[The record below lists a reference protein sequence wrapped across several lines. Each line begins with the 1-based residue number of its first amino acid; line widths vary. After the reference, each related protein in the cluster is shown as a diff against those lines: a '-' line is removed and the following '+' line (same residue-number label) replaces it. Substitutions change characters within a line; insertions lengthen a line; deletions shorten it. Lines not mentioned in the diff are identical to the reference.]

1 MKKLVIL
8 LIMVFAMS
16 SCTEKPQENTSDH
29 IFGGLDKSPM
39 DAAWFPVDY
48 KVLDKSV
55 KVVYSR
61 PQLRKRELEMLAPAG
76 KIWRTGAN
84 EAAEITFYKDVT
96 FRGEKVKAGTYKFF
110 TIPGETEWTLILN
123 TAKIAWD
130 SYTYKETEDVVRVK
144 GAVSKSET
152 PIEAFSI
159 AFDGEEGNVNM
170 NLGWANTI
178 VTVPIKY

>member
-16 SCTEKPQENTSDH
+16 SCTEKPQKNTSAQK
-29 IFGGLDKSPM
+29 FKGLDKNPM
-39 DAAWFPVDY
+39 DAASYPSDY